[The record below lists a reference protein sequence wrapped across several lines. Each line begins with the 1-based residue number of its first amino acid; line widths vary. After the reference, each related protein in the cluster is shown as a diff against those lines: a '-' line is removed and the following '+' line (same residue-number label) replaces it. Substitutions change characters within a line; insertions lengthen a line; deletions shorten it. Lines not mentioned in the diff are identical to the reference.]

1 MSYPNG
7 VIMGFIVCAMVF
19 GAVAMANGDVL
30 QTRDQLR
37 DKTCI
42 AADQNPRPSTRDC
55 DEVCVPEGDG
65 IPDQIR
71 DQLKLH
77 DGTCIAA
84 DQIRDQLKLKLHDG
98 TCIAADQIRDQ
109 LKLKLQDGSCV

>member
-1 MSYPNG
+1 MSYPRR

-42 AADQNPRPSTRDC
+42 AADQIRDRVRDC

-84 DQIRDQLKLKLHDG
+84 DQIRDQLKLKL
-98 TCIAADQIRDQ
+98 
-109 LKLKLQDGSCV
+109 QDGSCV